1 MANETRPRRESSGTS
16 RIRKTSPSSTAP
28 IAENS
33 AGPPTEP
40 APTYPGAVE
49 STSTPVESTRNRQDR
64 EPFREEA
71 PADREPIRFI
81 RERDREP
88 GRERPEREQPAMT
101 VRERLARD
109 RSERDGVPTHQEGIP
124 MARDR
129 DRHRD
134 RDPSSLERERS
145 RERSREHEPATN
157 F

>member
-1 MANETRPRRESSGTS
+1 MANETRPRRESTGNS

-28 IAENS
+28 TSES
-33 AGPPTEP
+33 PGGPPSE
-40 APTYPGAVE
+40 AAATYPGAAE
-49 STSTPVESTRNRQDR
+49 STPAPVESVRNRQDR

-88 GRERPEREQPAMT
+88 VRDRPEREQPTMT

-109 RSERDGVPTHQEGIP
+109 RSERDGGPIHHEGIP

-129 DRHRD
+129 DRD
-134 RDPSSLERERS
+134 RDTSPVVRERADGQ
-145 RERSREHEPATN
+145 RP
-157 F
+157 